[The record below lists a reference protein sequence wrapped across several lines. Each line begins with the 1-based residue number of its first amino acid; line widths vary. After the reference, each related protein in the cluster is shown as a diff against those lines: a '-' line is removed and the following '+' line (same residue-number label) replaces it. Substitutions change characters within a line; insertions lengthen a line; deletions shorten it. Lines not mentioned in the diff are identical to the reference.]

1 MGMRRLTI
9 RNSDGTVSQPIDLR
23 WADALEKLATYE
35 DAGLEPETV
44 SKIRD
49 VILEIS
55 GNIDRLRE
63 LVQADKE
70 NRCIVLPCKPSDVT
84 IYQLRSKK
92 HARGIGVSLRHVSC
106 TTVWADGSYA
116 LHHQGADDCLKQ
128 DLGRT
133 WFLDEEQAEAAL
145 EDKKNG

>member
-23 WADALEKLATYE
+23 WADALEKLPTYE

-55 GNIDRLRE
+55 GNIDRLR
-63 LVQADKE
+63 
-70 NRCIVLPCKPSDVT
+70 
-84 IYQLRSKK
+84 
-92 HARGIGVSLRHVSC
+92 
-106 TTVWADGSYA
+106 
-116 LHHQGADDCLKQ
+116 
-128 DLGRT
+128 
-133 WFLDEEQAEAAL
+133 
-145 EDKKNG
+145 